1 MIISFNMPK
10 GYPYRFVMNET
21 SSDDYITKT
30 GIYSFRSS
38 KSHLTYIVRV
48 EHYRMDIYII
58 KFYLKSNR
66 YSPHKYNLLTNTFE
80 PRRIINTCIN
90 ILLDIFKKDPGASF
104 GFIGANRIGESECNT
119 KRYQV
124 YKRIV
129 TTYFTDIYF
138 YHHYNEEKSA
148 YILVNKRKLKEEPGL
163 IQEIEKFF
171 MEIYPTLM
179 D

>member
-1 MIISFNMPK
+1 MIL
-10 GYPYRFVMNET
+10 GYPYRFVMYES
-21 SSDDYITKT
+21 SSDDYIVRT
-30 GIYSFRSS
+30 GIYSFRSTKS
-38 KSHLTYIVRV
+38 KLTYIVRV

-58 KFYLKSNR
+58 KFYVKNNR
-66 YSPHKYNLLTNTFE
+66 YSPYKYNLLTNTFE
-80 PRRIINTCIN
+80 PRRIINTCIQ
-90 ILLDIFKKDPGASF
+90 ILMDIFTAHPEASF
-104 GFIGANRIGESECNT
+104 GFIGANRLGEAEANT
-119 KRYQV
+119 KRYKV

-129 TTYFTDIYF
+129 TTYMGAETF

-148 YILVNKRKLKEEPGL
+148 YILVNKRKLKEAPGL